1 MHTFNVN
8 FESVSGESLK
18 ILNYKRLT
26 NEQKTQIICF
36 SDSKIARREIVRRL
50 GCNESFVCQFL
61 SSYRESGGEGG
72 RTYSGR
78 PAILNDR
85 DNVHLK
91 RLFLKNRFQ
100 SASKLKEELVA
111 ITKKP

>member
-1 MHTFNVN
+1 MA
-8 FESVSGESLK
+8 
-18 ILNYKRLT
+18 NYKRLT
-26 NEQKTQIICF
+26 DEQKTQIICF
-36 SDSKIARREIVRRL
+36 SDSKIANREIARRL
-50 GCNESFVCQFL
+50 RCNESSVRRFL
-61 SSYRESGGEGG
+61 SSYRESGGKDG

-85 DNVHLK
+85 DNAHLK
-91 RLFLKNRFQ
+91 RLCAKKSFQ